1 MLDGLNSAAAGMMAQ
16 QQRMDAASNDLA
28 NANTTGYKSVRV
40 GFRDLLYE
48 QAGRSSAQGVRTGA
62 GAAAVDAG
70 RSWGQGAFQATDR
83 PLDVA
88 INGEGF
94 MQVRLPGG
102 QVALTR
108 DGGLHVDESGRLT
121 TPTGGLVLGGGKPI
135 TIPKGTP
142 EDKVS
147 IAADGTVVAAGRR
160 VGRIDLMTVR
170 SPNALTPVG
179 DNAFTTSA
187 ASGAAVSA
195 PRSTSLQQGVLE
207 ASNVDM
213 ADAMVAL
220 IESQR
225 SYQLASKAITTADEM
240 MGIANGVKK

>member
-1 MLDGLNSAAAGMMAQ
+1 MLEGLNSAAAGMAAQ

-48 QAGRSSAQGVRTGA
+48 GAGRSSAQSVRTGA
-62 GAAAVDAG
+62 GAKAIDAG
-70 RSWGQGAFQATDR
+70 RSWGEGSFQATDR

-94 MQVRLPGG
+94 LRVRLPNG
-102 QVALTR
+102 QDALTR
-108 DGGLHVDESGRLT
+108 DGALDVDSLGRLT
-121 TPTGGLVLGGGKPI
+121 TSGGALVLGGNKPI
-135 TIPKGTP
+135 TLPKGT
-142 EDKVS
+142 EEKDVT
-147 IAADGTVVAAGRR
+147 IAANGTVLAAGRR

-170 SPNALTPVG
+170 SANALTPVG
-179 DNAFTTSA
+179 DNAFTTST
-187 ASGAAVSA
+187 ASGPAVTA

>member
-1 MLDGLNSAAAGMMAQ
+1 MLEGLNSAAAGMAAQ

-40 GFRDLLYE
+40 GFQDLLYQ

-70 RSWGQGAFQATDR
+70 RAWSQGTFQATDR

-88 INGEGF
+88 VNGEGF
-94 MQVRLPGG
+94 MRVRLPSG
-102 QVALTR
+102 QDALTR
-108 DGGLHVDESGRLT
+108 DGGLHIDDAGHLT
-121 TPTGGLVLGGGKPI
+121 TPTGGLILGGKKPI
-135 TIPKGTP
+135 TIPSGTA
-142 EDKVS
+142 DDQ
-147 IAADGTVVAAGRR
+147 ITIGADGSVLAAGRR
-160 VGRIDLMTVR
+160 VGRIDLLTVR

-179 DNAFTTSA
+179 NNAFTTST
-187 ASGAAVSA
+187 ASGPAVTA

>member
-1 MLDGLNSAAAGMMAQ
+1 MLEGLNSAAAGMAAQ

-40 GFRDLLYE
+40 GFQDLLYQ

-70 RSWGQGAFQATDR
+70 RSWGQGTFQATDR

-88 INGEGF
+88 LNGEGF
-94 MQVRLPGG
+94 MRVRLPSG
-102 QVALTR
+102 QDALTR
-108 DGGLHVDESGRLT
+108 DGGLHIDDAGRLT
-121 TPTGGLVLGGGKPI
+121 TPTGGLILGGKKPI
-135 TIPKGTP
+135 TIPSGTA
-142 EDKVS
+142 EDQVT
-147 IAADGTVVAAGRR
+147 IGADG
-160 VGRIDLMTVR
+160 TVR

-179 DNAFTTSA
+179 DNAFTTST
-187 ASGAAVSA
+187 ASGPPVTA
-195 PRSTSLQQGVLE
+195 PRSTTLQQGVLE

-240 MGIANGVKK
+240 MGIANQVKK